1 MMTFTNIRPLREQLK
16 EARFT
21 AAKDG
26 QQISIALVPTM
37 GYLHEGH
44 ASLLRKARAE
54 NDLVVLSIFVNPIQ
68 FGPNEDFARY
78 PRNPEQDL
86 ALAEREGVDYV
97 FMPSVEEMYP
107 QATRTHIKV
116 AGLTDVLCGA
126 SRPGH
131 FDGVTTVVGKLLHIV
146 QPDRAYFGQKDAQ
159 QVAVIAQMVLDLNFD
174 VEIIPCPIVRE
185 ADGLALSSRNVYLS
199 EEERRAALVLSRSL
213 LAAQAKADAD
223 AGAGT
228 GSKVT
233 AGELLSELRD
243 SIGAEPLAVI
253 DYVEIADFPGLTPL
267 AEGERIDVAGRRDDV
282 LIAVAVKFGTT
293 RLIDNV
299 ILTKKVKN

>member
-1 MMTFTNIRPLREQLK
+1 MMTFTNIRTLREQLK
-16 EARFT
+16 ETRFT
-21 AAKDG
+21 AATKG
-26 QQISIALVPTM
+26 KQIKIALVPTM
-37 GYLHEGH
+37 GFLHEGH

-68 FGPNEDFARY
+68 FGPNEDFERY
-78 PRNPEQDL
+78 PRDPEKDL
-86 ALAEREGVDYV
+86 ALAEREGVDFV
-97 FMPSVEEMYP
+97 FLPSVEEMYP
-107 QATRTHIKV
+107 QPTRTGIKV
-116 AGLTDVLCGA
+116 ADLTDVLCGA

-174 VEIIPCPIVRE
+174 VEIVPCPIVRE

-199 EEERRAALVLSRSL
+199 AEERQAALVLSRSL
-213 LAAQAKADAD
+213 LAAQAKADTVAN
-223 AGAGT
+223 
-228 GSKVT
+228 VT
-233 AGELLSELRD
+233 AGEVLAELRD

-253 DYVEIADFPGLTPL
+253 DYVEIAEFPGLAPV
-267 AEGERIDVAGRRDDV
+267 AGGDRIDVSERRSDV
-282 LIAVAVKFGTT
+282 LIAVAVKFGNT

-299 ILTKKVKN
+299 ILTKKVND

>member
-1 MMTFTNIRPLREQLK
+1 MKTFTNILPLRNELK
-16 EARFT
+16 DARFS
-21 AAKDG
+21 AAREGK
-26 QQISIALVPTM
+26 SLRIALVPTM

-68 FGPNEDFARY
+68 FGPNEDFERY
-78 PRNPEQDL
+78 PRDPEKDL
-86 ALAEREGVDYV
+86 ALAEREGVDFV

-107 QATRTHIKV
+107 QPTRTHIKV
-116 AGLTDVLCGA
+116 EGLTDVLCGA

-174 VEIIPCPIVRE
+174 VEMIPCPIVRE

-199 EEERRAALVLSRSL
+199 AEERQAALVLSRNL
-213 LAAQAKADAD
+213 LAAQAKAN
-223 AGAGT
+223 T
-228 GSKVT
+228 TESRVT
-233 AGELLSELRD
+233 AGELLTELRD
-243 SIGAEPLAVI
+243 AIGAEPLAVI
-253 DYVEIADFPGLTPL
+253 DYVEIADFPGLSPL
-267 AEGERIDVAGRRDDV
+267 AADERLDAAGRRSDV
-282 LIAVAVKFGTT
+282 LIAVAVKFGST

-299 ILTKKVKN
+299 ILTKKVND

>member
-1 MMTFTNIRPLREQLK
+1 MKTLDKIVPLREQLK
-16 EARFT
+16 DARFT
-21 AAKDG
+21 AAKEG
-26 QQISIALVPTM
+26 KQIKVALVPTM

-68 FGPNEDFARY
+68 FGPNEDFERY
-78 PRNPEQDL
+78 PRDPEKDL
-86 ALAEREGVDYV
+86 ALAEREGVDFV
-97 FMPSVEEMYP
+97 FLPTVEEMYP
-107 QATRTHIKV
+107 EPTRTHIKV

-131 FDGVTTVVGKLLHIV
+131 FDGVTTVVGKLFHIV

-159 QVAVIAQMVLDLNFD
+159 QVAVITRMVEDLNFD

-185 ADGLALSSRNVYLS
+185 SDGLALSSRNVYLS
-199 EEERRAALVLSRSL
+199 AEERKAALVLSRSL
-213 LAAQAKADAD
+213 ERAKAKAE
-223 AGAGT
+223 GQNP
-228 GSKVT
+228 VT
-233 AGELLSELRD
+233 AGELRAEIRD
-243 SIGAEPLAVI
+243 SISAEPLANI
-253 DYVEIADFPGLTPL
+253 DYVEVSDFPELSPL
-267 AEGERIDVAGRRDDV
+267 ADDERVDAAGRHKGV

-299 ILTKKVKN
+299 ILTKKVNQ